1 MDDKQKQRA
10 EIAAYYG
17 RVDEAEG
24 IYREIDRKD
33 LALDLRR
40 KLGDWSNVVELI
52 EEGLGDDETLKD
64 ANNRIGSFCVD

>member
-17 RVDEAEG
+17 KFDEAEA
-24 IYREIDRKD
+24 IFREIDRKD

-40 KLGDWSNVVELI
+40 RLGDWSNVVELI
-52 EEGLGDDETLKD
+52 EEGNGDDVTLKD
-64 ANNRIGSFCVD
+64 ANNRIG

>member
-10 EIAAYYG
+10 EIACYYG
-17 RVDEAEG
+17 RFDDAEQ
-24 IYREIDRKD
+24 IYRDIDRKD

-52 EEGLGDDETLKD
+52 EEGLGDD
-64 ANNRIGSFCVD
+64 